1 MEQAFQHLLVVQQH
15 DDALALQRAITLA
28 EQHQSRIT
36 VFKSFYKNLPPAMA
50 GRSATAQQLEQFV
63 RQQQQQIQQQVD
75 TLSKHNLAL
84 NVVISWQHNERQALQ
99 QLTQQSDISMIIA
112 TQQHRH
118 GVMAL
123 LPDRFEHY
131 LINDCDLPVWLVKQ
145 HKAAADMQILACVDV
160 DSELS
165 SNAQLNDKILDIGNQ
180 LCQHQADKL
189 QVINC
194 YCNDDLTMSLPYD
207 SAQGFAPLPDA
218 SGQHSARLQPYLTQH
233 QLEQTQLYL
242 SEGLVDDEI
251 PKAAKQLKSD
261 VAIIGNNHMHSLSSA
276 LLGDTAHYL
285 TAHTPCDVLIVKPA
299 LSAQL
304 ALATP

>member
-1 MEQAFQHLLVVQQH
+1 MEQAFQHLLVIQQH
-15 DDALALQRAITLA
+15 NDTFALQRAIILA

-36 VFKSFYKNLPPAMA
+36 VFKSFYKNLPPAIA
-50 GRSATAQQLEQFV
+50 GQNATEQVLEQFV

-75 TLSKHNLAL
+75 TLSKHNLTL
-84 NVVISWQHNERQALQ
+84 NVIISWQHNERQALQ

-112 TQQHRH
+112 SQQHRH

-123 LPDRFEHY
+123 LPDKLEHY
-131 LINDCDLPVWLVKQ
+131 LINDCELPVWLVKQ
-145 HKAAADMQILACVDV
+145 HKAAADLHILACIDV

-165 SNAQLNDKILDIGNQ
+165 TNVQLNDSILDIGNQ

-207 SAQGFAPLPDA
+207 SEQGFIPLPNA
-218 SGQHSARLQPYLTQH
+218 SGQHSERLQPYLAQH
-233 QLEQTQLYL
+233 QLDQTQLYL

-261 VAIIGNNHMHSLSSA
+261 VTIIGNNHMHSVISA